1 MKWGGGALA
10 PIKWSLIFSF
20 LFVESIV
27 ILEIMRSG
35 LIHFLNLNSL
45 KFYFF
50 SMKSKIIVLF
60 TLLLAANNAFAQ
72 SNLTAIKAFE
82 KQRYQAL
89 VDADISKTTQLITND
104 LLYTHSNLNFEDK
117 QAYLLALKS
126 GKYKFESFVTDST
139 QYVFLNKKTVIAAG
153 LVHMQGRY
161 YDTPYKLDGRF
172 TAVYIKRKRQWQ
184 LAAWQTTKKVN

>member
-1 MKWGGGALA
+1 
-10 PIKWSLIFSF
+10 
-20 LFVESIV
+20 
-27 ILEIMRSG
+27 
-35 LIHFLNLNSL
+35 
-45 KFYFF
+45 
-50 SMKSKIIVLF
+50 MKSKIIILFAFLFLSKTIFSQSVL
-60 TLLLAANNAFAQ
+60 NE
-72 SNLTAIKAFE
+72 IKAFE
-82 KQRYQAL
+82 QKRYQAL
-89 VDADISKTTQLITND
+89 INADIAITTKLISPD

-117 QAYLLALKS
+117 QAYLLALKR

>member
-1 MKWGGGALA
+1 
-10 PIKWSLIFSF
+10 
-20 LFVESIV
+20 
-27 ILEIMRSG
+27 
-35 LIHFLNLNSL
+35 
-45 KFYFF
+45 
-50 SMKSKIIVLF
+50 MKSKIILLF
-60 TLLLAANNAFAQ
+60 TFLLFANSTFAQ
-72 SNLTAIKAFE
+72 SALNEIKAFE
-82 KQRYQAL
+82 KERYRAL
-89 VDADISKTTQLITND
+89 INADIATTTKLISPE